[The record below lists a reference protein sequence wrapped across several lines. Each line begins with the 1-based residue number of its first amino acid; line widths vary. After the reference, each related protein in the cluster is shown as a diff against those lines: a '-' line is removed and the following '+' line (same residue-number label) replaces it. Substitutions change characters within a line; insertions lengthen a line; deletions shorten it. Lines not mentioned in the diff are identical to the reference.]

1 MNTQD
6 LRQTIAD
13 LVEEEPGSIAPG
25 TNLFELGLESIALMR
40 LVNEWRRAGVDV
52 SFAVL
57 AADPTLGAWESLVT
71 GATAADSVAE
81 LENID
86 ESAAFPLGTMQYAY
100 WIGRE
105 DGQRLGGVAA
115 HLYTEF
121 DGAGVDPSRLREA
134 FARLV
139 ARHDMLRAR
148 LTDNGAQV
156 VLPQSPWPGLVVHHS
171 PDLDAIRERLSH
183 QRLDIEAGQVFS
195 AELSLLADGRTRLHL
210 DIDMVAADA
219 VSYRILLSELA
230 RFYLDPDCS
239 LAPVGYSYQRY
250 RLAKS
255 AARPESVRYWQD
267 RLATLPGA
275 PVLPNGPGGAPRVAR
290 RHFTISADDRAS
302 LVAAA
307 QQRGLTPA
315 MVVATAF
322 ASVIGRWS
330 ATPHFLLNVPLFDRE
345 PLHPAVGEVV
355 GDFSSSVMLE
365 VDLRTP
371 ATFAE
376 RARAVQ
382 KQMHTDAAHAD
393 HSGVDV
399 LRDLTRRTGAQVF
412 APVVF
417 TSALGLGELFDP
429 AVERAFG
436 SPVWIVS
443 QGPQVLLDAQIT
455 EVSGGILVNWDTR
468 EEQFPAGVLDEMFAA
483 FEQQIQ
489 ALTGD
494 AAWDEVS
501 ELHGEAVAGAG
512 QVAVREHVAPR
523 TDLEKVV
530 ALVWADVLDVA
541 EVGVTDEFFALGGDS
556 VIATALI
563 TRLRESLDTS
573 EISVRML
580 FAAPTVAGLAEKML
594 TAEEEPGRL
603 AQVAEIYLEIEAMAD
618 EDVVAALG
626 DTDGGR

>member
-1 MNTQD
+1 MRD

-13 LVEEEPGSIAPG
+13 LVEEEPGSIDPG
-25 TNLFELGLESIALMR
+25 TNLFELGLESIALMK
-40 LVNEWRRAGVDV
+40 LVNEWRRAGTEV
-52 SFAVL
+52 SFATL
-57 AADPTLGAWESLVT
+57 AAEPTLGAWERLLSHQAEPEAVAQLE
-71 GATAADSVAE
+71 SV
-81 LENID
+81 D
-86 ESAAFPLGTMQYAY
+86 EGVEFPLGTMQYAY

-121 DGAGVDPSRLREA
+121 DGEDLDPFRLQAA
-134 FARLV
+134 FTKLV
-139 ARHDMLRAR
+139 ARHDMLRAQ

-156 VLPQSPWPGLVVHHS
+156 VLPQSPWPGLVVHDN
-171 PDLDAIRERLSH
+171 PDLGVIRERLSH

-195 AELSLLADGRTRLHL
+195 AELSRLPGGRTRLHL

-219 VSYRILLSELA
+219 VSYRILLAELA
-230 RFYLDPDCS
+230 RFYLDVGYEP
-239 LAPVGYSYQRY
+239 APVGYSYQRY

-255 AARPESVRYWQD
+255 AARPESVRYWQE

-275 PVLPNGPGGAPRVAR
+275 PVLPSGPGGAPKVAR
-290 RHFTISADDRAS
+290 RHFTITAGDRAL
-302 LVAAA
+302 LVANA
-307 QQRGLTPA
+307 QRRGLTPA

-345 PLHPAVGEVV
+345 PLHAAVGGVV

-365 VDLRTP
+365 IDLRTP
-371 ATFAE
+371 ATFAD
-376 RARAVQ
+376 RARQVQ

-399 LRDLTRRTGAQVF
+399 LRDLTRRTGRQVF

-429 AVERAFG
+429 AVEKAFG
-436 SPVWIVS
+436 TPVWIVS

-468 EEQFPAGVLDEMFAA
+468 EEQFPAGVLDGMFAA
-483 FEQQIQ
+483 FQEQVD

-494 AAWDEVS
+494 EAWEEVF
-501 ELHGEAVAGAG
+501 GAG
-512 QVAVREHVAPR
+512 ESTAEVAQSVVREHVAPR
-523 TDLEKVV
+523 TDLEKVI
-530 ALVWADVLDVA
+530 ALEWADVLDVA

-556 VIATALI
+556 VIATSLV
-563 TRLRESLDTS
+563 TRLRESLDTT
-573 EISVRML
+573 EVSVRML
-580 FAAPTVAGLAEKML
+580 FSAPTVAGLAEKML
-594 TAEEEPGRL
+594 AAEEEQGRL
-603 AQVAEIYLEIEAMAD
+603 AQVAEIYLEVEALSD
-618 EDVVAALG
+618 EDVVAALE
-626 DTDGGR
+626 DVDGGR

>member
-6 LRQTIAD
+6 LRQTIAE
-13 LVEEEPGSIAPG
+13 LVEEEPGSISPD
-25 TNLFELGLESIALMR
+25 TNLFELGLESIALMK
-40 LVNEWRRAGVDV
+40 LVNEWRRAGTDV
-52 SFAVL
+52 SFAAL
-57 AADPTLGAWESLVT
+57 ASDPTLAAWSRLVPGTVAAETVVEIEADPGAE
-71 GATAADSVAE
+71 
-81 LENID
+81 
-86 ESAAFPLGTMQYAY
+86 FPLGTMQHAY

-105 DGQRLGGVAA
+105 DGHRLGGVAA

-121 DGAGVDPSRLREA
+121 DGRDIDPFALQTA
-134 FARLV
+134 FAKLV
-139 ARHDMLRAR
+139 ARHDMLRAQ

-156 VLPQSPWPGLVVHHS
+156 VLPESPWPGLVVHEK
-171 PDLDAIRERLSH
+171 PDLEAIRERLSH

-195 AELSLLADGRTRLHL
+195 AELSLLGGGRTRLHL

-219 VSYRILLSELA
+219 VSYRILLAELA
-230 RFYLDPDCS
+230 RFYLDPAYDP
-239 LAPVGYSYQRY
+239 APVGYSYQRY
-250 RLAKS
+250 RLSKS

-267 RLATLPGA
+267 RLASLPGA
-275 PVLPNGPGGAPRVAR
+275 PVFPVSNGGAPRVAR
-290 RHFTISADDRAS
+290 RHFTISAEERSA

-307 QQRGLTPA
+307 QRRGLTPA

-322 ASVIGRWS
+322 ALVIGRWS

-365 VDLRTP
+365 VDLRSAASFT
-371 ATFAE
+371 E
-376 RARAVQ
+376 RARQVQ
-382 KQMHTDAAHAD
+382 ARMHTDAAHAD

-399 LRDLTRRTGAQVF
+399 LRDLTRHTGRQVF

-429 AVERAFG
+429 AVEEAFG
-436 SPVWIVS
+436 TPAWIVS

-468 EEQFPAGVLDEMFAA
+468 EEQFPDGVLDAMFAA
-483 FEQQIQ
+483 FHEQIQ
-489 ALTGD
+489 TLTGD
-494 AAWDEVS
+494 EAWDEVS
-501 ELHGEAVAGAG
+501 EAFVGSSDTTEQAV
-512 QVAVREHVAPR
+512 VREHVAPR

-530 ALVWADVLDVA
+530 ALVWADVLGVA

-556 VIATALI
+556 VIATSLI
-563 TRLRESLDTS
+563 TRLRESLDTA

-580 FAAPTVAGLAEKML
+580 FAAPTVAGLAAKML
-594 TAEEEPGRL
+594 EAEEEAGRL
-603 AQVAEIYLEIEAMAD
+603 AQVAEIYLEIEALSD
-618 EDVVAALG
+618 EDVVSALE
-626 DTDGGR
+626 DVDGGR